1 VTGEAS
7 FTQSVIGNP
16 LVRRLL
22 HVWWRFSRGLT
33 LGVRAIVIDEQGHI
47 CLVRHTYV
55 PGWHLPGGGV
65 EPGETLMDALTKEL
79 REEAGVELAGPPQW
93 HGMFFNDSASSRDH
107 VAVYIVRGFTLR
119 QPHVPDAEIAEMGFF
134 PVNALPAAATM
145 ATRRRLA
152 EALHGEPISDRWSSG
167 L

>member
-1 VTGEAS
+1 MTGEAS
-7 FTQSVIGNP
+7 FRQSVIGNR

-33 LGVRAIVIDEQGHI
+33 LGVRGIVIDDRGCI

-65 EPGETLMDALTKEL
+65 EPGETLLDALTKEL
-79 REEAGVELAGPPQW
+79 REEAGVILTGPPQW
-93 HGMFFNDSASSRDH
+93 HGLFFNDSASTRDH
-107 VAVYIVRGFTLR
+107 VAVYIVREFTLR
-119 QPHVPDAEIAEMGFF
+119 QPHIPDAEIAEMGFF
-134 PVNALPAAATM
+134 PSNALPEAATM
-145 ATRRRLA
+145 ATRQRLA
-152 EALHGEPISDRWSSG
+152 EALHGGPVASRWSSR